1 MPSSPCFEPSLVTS
15 TSMKLNRQATN
26 DYCRKLESQPIIYFR
41 QIASLGPSSFS
52 PTSSSSSS
60 SSSTCSLP
68 SSTTPTARS
77 RRRSQLRR
85 MILKWPTISREVTTT
100 CWARSHQSKYGWI
113 LDIFKIVLSI
123 RQEISH
129 FISDD
134 PTGIASAGDYKLYG
148 PQVGKRS
155 KIIDIENALKLA
167 NADGVVTYDEI
178 RQNLKKW
185 EFKRF
190 SFRKQSFINL

>member
-1 MPSSPCFEPSLVTS
+1 MQSSPFFERSLVTS
-15 TSMKLNRQATN
+15 TSMKLNRQTTN
-26 DYCRKLESQPIIYFR
+26 DYRRKLESQPIINFR
-41 QIASLGPSSFS
+41 QIASLGPSSSS

-113 LDIFKIVLSI
+113 LDIFKIHPTKDVSLYFWWSNWYCFSWWLQI
-123 RQEISH
+123 VRSTGREAKQNHRHWERSEI
-129 FISDD
+129 
-134 PTGIASAGDYKLYG
+134 
-148 PQVGKRS
+148 GKRWRGGHLRWDS
-155 KIIDIENALKLA
+155 TKPQKVGI
-167 NADGVVTYDEI
+167 
-178 RQNLKKW
+178 
-185 EFKRF
+185 
-190 SFRKQSFINL
+190 